1 VSVKNMNQLTFAI
14 TALVVAVPVLAKTPQ
29 KPNLALEI
37 QKATQTKFGYEV
49 SIRVKNISSAA
60 VVLGRTGAAPSKLQS
75 LDIQQWD
82 EKLGWQSVGPCRD
95 IPAITVLTIAPQQQL
110 EDVVP
115 IGDLEHGWSSTVCP
129 RKITRLGGRIRA
141 VVSCRYKSENE
152 YKKTLRCD
160 DCCTPIASPD
170 FNLPPLAK

>member
-1 VSVKNMNQLTFAI
+1 VSVKNMNQLTCAI
-14 TALVVAVPVLAKTPQ
+14 AVLLVAVPVLGKPTQ
-29 KPNLALEI
+29 KANLAFEI

-49 SIRVKNISSAA
+49 SIRVKNISS
-60 VVLGRTGAAPSKLQS
+60 VPIVLGRTGAAPSKLQS

-95 IPAITVLTIAPQQQL
+95 VPAIAALTLAPGQEL

-129 RKITRLGGRIRA
+129 IKITRLGGRIRA
-141 VVSCRYKSENE
+141 VIYCTYKSEKE
-152 YKKTLRCD
+152 YEKPLRCK
-160 DCCTPIASPD
+160 DCCTPITSPE
-170 FNLPPLAK
+170 FNLPRLAK

>member
-1 VSVKNMNQLTFAI
+1 MNQLTLAI
-14 TALVVAVPVLAKTPQ
+14 AALLIAVPVLAKTLP
-29 KPNLALEI
+29 KANLALEI

-49 SIRVKNISSAA
+49 SIRVKNISSGP
-60 VVLGRTGAAPSKLQS
+60 VVLARTGAAPSKLQS

-95 IPAITVLTIAPQQQL
+95 VPPISALTIAPQQQL
-110 EDVVP
+110 DDVVL
-115 IGDLEHGWSSTVCP
+115 IGDLDHGWSSSVCP

-141 VVSCRYKSENE
+141 IMYCMYKSEKE
-152 YKKTLRCD
+152 YEKPLRCD

-170 FNLPPLAK
+170 FILSPLTK